1 MSLYSTGPVAKPFPF
16 EIKIPQQT
24 LDRITRRV
32 KDYEWPN
39 PAIGDGWDLG
49 VSQPFLKDLCDHWAL
64 SYDWRAQEKALN
76 AYQHF
81 RATVDGH
88 ELHYVHE
95 RGSGKRP
102 QPLLLLHG
110 WPGSFFEFMHL
121 VGPLAHPEKYGG
133 DAGDGFDVV
142 VASLPGFGFSG
153 KPAAPIGP
161 RRIAAL
167 LSGLMTD
174 TLGYDRYIAQ
184 GGDWGSYVAT
194 WLGFDHA
201 AVCKAIHINMV
212 EVRSAGWDFGSGRT
226 GPGPVT
232 DAERAFVKREA
243 EMFAGGDGAYFT
255 LQSTRPDT
263 LSTAMTDSPVGAAAW
278 IVEHFHSRSDRRD
291 RPFEAVF
298 TQDQLLTNVMLYV
311 ATGTFASAARI
322 YAGFRAEKSE
332 TLPAGKRVEV
342 PVGIAAFPDP
352 VEPLPPRSLVE
363 RAYNVTRWTD
373 MPRGGH
379 FAALEQPELFLN
391 DVCAFGRS
399 VR

>member
-1 MSLYSTGPVAKPFPF
+1 MSSYSAGPVAKPIPF
-16 EIKIPQQT
+16 EVKIPQQT
-24 LDRITRRV
+24 LDRIVRRV
-32 KDYEWPN
+32 KDYEWPK
-39 PAIGDGWDLG
+39 PAIEGGWDLG
-49 VSQPFLKDLCDHWAL
+49 ISRPFLKDLCDYWA
-64 SYDWRAQEKALN
+64 SRYDWRVQEKALN
-76 AYQHF
+76 AYPHF

-88 ELHYVHE
+88 ELHCVHE

-121 VGPLAHPEKYGG
+121 VGPLAHPEKYSG

-142 VASLPGFGFSG
+142 VTSLPGFGFSG
-153 KPAAPIGP
+153 KPAIPVGP

-167 LSGLMTD
+167 LNALMTD
-174 TLGYDRYIAQ
+174 ALGYDRYIAQ
-184 GGDWGSYVAT
+184 GGDWGSYVAA
-194 WLGFDHA
+194 WLGFDHS

-212 EVRSAGWDFGSGRT
+212 EVRPAGWDFGSGRT
-226 GPGPVT
+226 GTGPVT
-232 DAERAFVKREA
+232 DAERVFVKREA

-255 LQSTRPDT
+255 LQSTRPDR

-278 IVEHFHSRSDRRD
+278 IVEHFHSRSDQRD

-311 ATGTFASAARI
+311 ATGTFASAAHI

-332 TLPAGKRVEV
+332 TLPVGKRVEV
-342 PVGIAAFPDP
+342 PVGVAAFPDP
-352 VEPLPPRSLVE
+352 VEPPPPRSLVE
-363 RAYNVTRWTD
+363 RAYNVTRWTN

-379 FAALEQPELFLN
+379 FAAMEQPELFLD